1 MKMNF
6 DNLQIQNWISQ
17 TVRAQKVDEK
27 NGVISLVLFFTS
39 GVMVH
44 KLPKIVHILQICADL
59 SKKSKSMQTIYLYPS
74 E

>member
-27 NGVISLVLFFTS
+27 NVVISLVLFFTS
-39 GVMVH
+39 GVMAH
-44 KLPKIVHILQICADL
+44 KLPKIVHTLQICADL
-59 SKKSKSMQTIYLYPS
+59 SKKSKSMQAIC
-74 E
+74 

>member
-1 MKMNF
+1 MKMKMNF

-27 NGVISLVLFFTS
+27 NVVISLVLFFTA
-39 GVMVH
+39 GVMAH

-59 SKKSKSMQTIYLYPS
+59 SKKSKSMQAIC
-74 E
+74 